1 MSTGGFDPLGGDS
14 GFEVYPQALRA
25 ATSEVFAARDRVTK
39 FTRGDL
45 APMVLHDEDVG
56 MLGVRSGIVPVFNA
70 VVDSMREKSERG
82 AERLTALAEALDKA
96 ADYYETQD
104 EEDYRRL
111 RSKEEGLN

>member
-1 MSTGGFDPLGGDS
+1 MTSGGFDPLGGDS

-25 ATSEVFAARDRVTK
+25 ATNEVFAAREKITK
-39 FTRGDL
+39 FASGDL
-45 APMVLHDEDVG
+45 APLTLRNEDVG
-56 MLGVRSGIVPVFNA
+56 MLGVRSGIVEVFNA
-70 VVDSMREKSERG
+70 AIQSLREKSERG

-111 RSKEEGLN
+111 RAKEEG

>member
-1 MSTGGFDPLGGDS
+1 MTGGFDPVGGDS

-25 ATSEVFAARDRVTK
+25 ATNEVFAAREKVKK
-39 FTRGDL
+39 FAVGDL
-45 APMVLHDEDVG
+45 APMTLHDEDVG
-56 MLGVRSGIVPVFNA
+56 MLGVRSGIVQVFNA
-70 VVDSMREKSERG
+70 VIQGMREKSERG

-111 RSKEEGLN
+111 RAKEEG